1 VATLGPL
8 HNKMLRASVPSS
20 GNTVEITEIEDMAL
34 YEV

>member
-1 VATLGPL
+1 
-8 HNKMLRASVPSS
+8 MLRASVPSS

>member
-1 VATLGPL
+1 
-8 HNKMLRASVPSS
+8 MLRASVPSR